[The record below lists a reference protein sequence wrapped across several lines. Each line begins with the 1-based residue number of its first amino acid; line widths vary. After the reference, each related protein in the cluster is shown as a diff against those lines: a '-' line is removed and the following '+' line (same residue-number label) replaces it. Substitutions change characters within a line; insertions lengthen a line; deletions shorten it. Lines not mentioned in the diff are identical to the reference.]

1 MKKTAIFAAS
11 LWEIGGVLK
20 SAEFSYE
27 KVRETPYQ
35 VWENDTKTVVITGIG
50 LANAATAFSW
60 AASELDF
67 ESAINIGAA
76 GAASQKFGTQDL
88 GKIFDVKSNGRLR
101 NCDTRDFQPACR
113 VGKGQGAGFRHGRDC
128 RYGRLGARLRGKSI
142 FKKTLHK
149 KNSHRLLT
157 GMRYTFQYFV
167 NLQDFGKT
175 RKFLDISLAFRLSAR
190 H

>member
-35 VWENDTKTVVITGIG
+35 VWENDTKTVVITRIG

-76 GAASQKFGTQDL
+76 GAASQKFVAQDL
-88 GKIFDVKSNGRLR
+88 GKIFDVKSVSCIEPYCGEVFEMQTMGGCETANSRPPAGLSRRQRTGSRL
-101 NCDTRDFQPACR
+101 QAW
-113 VGKGQGAGFRHGRDC
+113 
-128 RYGRLGARLRGKSI
+128 ARLSI
-142 FKKTLHK
+142 WKAG
-149 KNSHRLLT
+149 R
-157 GMRYTFQYFV
+157 
-167 NLQDFGKT
+167 
-175 RKFLDISLAFRLSAR
+175 SLARQKRFQKNFT
-190 H
+190 

>member
-20 SAEFSYE
+20 SAEFSYK

-35 VWENDTKTVVITGIG
+35 VWENDTKTVVITRIG

-76 GAASQKFGTQDL
+76 GAASPKFGAQEL
-88 GKIFDVKSNGRLR
+88 GEIFDVRSVS
-101 NCDTRDFQPACR
+101 CIEPYC
-113 VGKGQGAGFRHGRDC
+113 
-128 RYGRLGARLRGKSI
+128 I
-142 FKKTLHK
+142 F
-149 KNSHRLLT
+149 
-157 GMRYTFQYFV
+157 M
-167 NLQDFGKT
+167 
-175 RKFLDISLAFRLSAR
+175 
-190 H
+190 

>member
-20 SAEFSYE
+20 SAEFSYK

-35 VWENDTKTVVITGIG
+35 VWENDTKTVVITRIG

-76 GAASQKFGTQDL
+76 GAASPKFGAQEL
-88 GKIFDVKSNGRLR
+88 GGNFRCKKRILHRALLR
-101 NCDTRDFQPACR
+101 R
-113 VGKGQGAGFRHGRDC
+113 GF
-128 RYGRLGARLRGKSI
+128 
-142 FKKTLHK
+142 
-149 KNSHRLLT
+149 
-157 GMRYTFQYFV
+157 
-167 NLQDFGKT
+167 
-175 RKFLDISLAFRLSAR
+175 
-190 H
+190 